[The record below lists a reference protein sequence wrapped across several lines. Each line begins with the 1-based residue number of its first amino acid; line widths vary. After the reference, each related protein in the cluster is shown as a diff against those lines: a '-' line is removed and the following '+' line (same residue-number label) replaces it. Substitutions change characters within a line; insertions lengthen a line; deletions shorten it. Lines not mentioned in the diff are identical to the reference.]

1 MKKVLVLRLGALG
14 DIVHTTIIARAI
26 KEAHPDWEVHYCS
39 EARYTHVLENN
50 SDIDKIIPF
59 DHKRKKDFSYNL
71 EVALSLRHEHY
82 DVIFNLTNAFRNN
95 FMTFIAQP
103 KRKFGKVP
111 MGDNHVVEAFFMS
124 AKNAFPELEL
134 PKNLKLG
141 VSKNVLA
148 DVQTKV
154 EKYPRPYI
162 IFSPGGQTD
171 NNRQGRSWTPENW
184 IELGKKLNGTIFISG
199 SPDERK
205 YHKTIADKIK
215 GAVLM
220 SGELSISESMALF
233 SLCDLFISGDS
244 GPLHI
249 ASGLGVNCVGIFGST
264 NPKNVRPY
272 GEKGYIVEPT
282 TECRYCWEK
291 KCKLLEAGEHYTPCM
306 KSITPEMVLKIIE
319 EKDLL

>member
-1 MKKVLVLRLGALG
+1 MKKVLILRLGALG
-14 DIVHTTIIARAI
+14 DIVHTTVIARAI
-26 KEAHPDWEVHYCS
+26 KSAHPDWEVHYCS
-39 EARYTHVLENN
+39 EARYIHVLENN

-82 DVIFNLTNAFRNN
+82 DVILNLTNAFRNN
-95 FMTFIAQP
+95 LLTFIAQP
-103 KRKFGKVP
+103 KRKYGKVA
-111 MGDNHVVEAFFMS
+111 MGDRHVVEAFFAA

-141 VSKNVLA
+141 ISTEALASVRERLEKFAHPYVVL
-148 DVQTKV
+148 
-154 EKYPRPYI
+154 
-162 IFSPGGQTD
+162 SPGGQTD
-171 NNRQGRSWTPENW
+171 NNRQGRAWTPENW
-184 IELGKKLNGTIFISG
+184 VDLGKKLKGTILISG
-199 SPDERK
+199 SPDERE
-205 YHKTIADKIK
+205 YHKTIADKIE
-215 GAVLM
+215 GAVLL
-220 SGELSISESMALF
+220 SGELPISHSMALF

-282 TECRYCWEK
+282 TKCRYRWEK
-291 KCKLLEAGEHYTPCM
+291 KCKMLKEGEKFTPCI
-306 KSITPEMVLKIIE
+306 KSVTPDMVLKVLE
-319 EKDLL
+319 ENSLL